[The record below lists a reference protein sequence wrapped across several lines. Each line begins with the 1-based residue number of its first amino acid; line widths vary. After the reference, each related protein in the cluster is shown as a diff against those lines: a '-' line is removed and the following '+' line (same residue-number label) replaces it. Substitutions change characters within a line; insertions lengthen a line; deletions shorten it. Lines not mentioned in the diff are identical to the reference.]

1 MISIKASG
9 ETREHY
15 IGNIISV
22 WRAATPEQMQ
32 RGRTW
37 YHVANELASLITDGD
52 ARTGAGVIAALSANK
67 SWSENCRLARQAYE
81 TGRPVGHFQDALT
94 KVAKIM
100 AGADPAEVLPMERKT
115 GMFFRCIADP
125 SDPDAVVIDRHAHDV
140 AVGET
145 YGNRDRGLGSAG
157 RYALLAHCYREAALR
172 LGELPSIVQSVTWVV
187 HTERIAGTG
196 TRAFEGRRTAAV
208 SSTCW
213 ARSSVAE
220 RAS

>member
-1 MISIKASG
+1 MISVDASE

-15 IGNIISV
+15 VRNIIAM

-37 YHVANELASLITDGD
+37 YCTAHDLASLITNGD

-67 SWSENCRLARQAYE
+67 SWSENSRLARQAYE
-81 TGRPVGHFQDALT
+81 TGVPSGHFQDALT

-125 SDPDAVVIDRHAHDV
+125 FDPDAVVIDRHAHDV
-140 AVGET
+140 AVGDT
-145 YGNRDRGLGSAG
+145 YGQRDRGLGSAR

-172 LGELPSIVQSVTWVV
+172 LGELPSTVQSVTWVV
-187 HTERIAGTG
+187 HTERIAGTS
-196 TRAFEGRRTAAV
+196 TRGPRRAP
-208 SSTCW
+208 
-213 ARSSVAE
+213 
-220 RAS
+220 